1 MNHPTKLGELL
12 IERGEISSSQLEAA
26 LAKHRGSGKR
36 LGEVLV
42 ESGFVSRKQLAQGLR
57 LQRKLILGA
66 FGAAMAMGSATAG
79 AAGKLD
85 RKPVEVA
92 ALSTPHSQLH
102 ATGREYPKLRQTAD
116 QRMQAELERTIREMG
131 LSSAV
136 KRKEINLAL
145 VDITDP
151 RNPAMA
157 QVNGDNMMY
166 AVSLPKIGILL
177 GAFARIQE
185 GSMQLTE
192 QTRRDLTRMIR
203 NSSNTAAT
211 AMYNAVGP
219 DYLAKVLQS
228 AKYRLYDP
236 EHNGGLWVGK
246 PYAKSAAWKRDP
258 LHNISHGATALQVA
272 RFLYLM
278 ETGQLVSPELS
289 QEMKQIMGDPA
300 IHHKFVKG
308 LEQNRPGS
316 KVFRKSGSWR
326 SYHADCAVVERDG
339 HKYIA
344 VALANNPRGGDWL
357 SQLIVKMDDIVFSRD
372 PGSIQLAAAR

>member
-1 MNHPTKLGELL
+1 MNQATKLGQLL
-12 IERGEISSSQLEAA
+12 IERGEISSDQLEAA

-42 ESGFVSRKQLAQGLR
+42 ESGFVSRAQLAQGLK
-57 LQRKLILGA
+57 LQRRLILGA

-85 RKPVEVA
+85 RTPVEVA
-92 ALSTPHSQLH
+92 ALTAPHSEMYNN
-102 ATGREYPKLRQTAD
+102 ARTYPKLRQTAD
-116 QRMQAELERTIREMG
+116 PTMQADLERAIREMG
-131 LSSAV
+131 LTSAV
-136 KRKEINLAL
+136 KRKEINLTL

-157 QVNGDNMMY
+157 AVNGDNMLY
-166 AVSLPKIGILL
+166 AASLPKIGILL
-177 GAFARIQE
+177 GAFARIQD

-192 QTRRDLTRMIR
+192 QTRHELTRMIR

-219 DYLAKVLQS
+219 DYLAAVLQS

-236 EHNGGLWVGK
+236 DHNGGLWVGK

-258 LHNISHGATALQVA
+258 LHNISHGATAMQVA

-278 ETGQLVSPELS
+278 ETGQLLSPELS

-357 SQLIVKMDDIVFSRD
+357 SKLIVKMDDIVFARD
-372 PGSIQLAAAR
+372 SGAIQLAAVR